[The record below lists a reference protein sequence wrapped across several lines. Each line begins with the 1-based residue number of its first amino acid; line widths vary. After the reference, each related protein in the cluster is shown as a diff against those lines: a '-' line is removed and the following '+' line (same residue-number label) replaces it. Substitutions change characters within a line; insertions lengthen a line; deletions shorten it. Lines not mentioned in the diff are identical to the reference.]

1 MKNQESNMKNT
12 LIYTFSLLAA
22 IVVLFACEKQ
32 TTPEPV
38 RIQRPDL
45 QSPFPRDDA
54 YYARL
59 RAYKLTD
66 HKLAF
71 GWYGSWTAIGASEQ
85 SRLRSAPDSMDII
98 SMWSQWHSLSREQI
112 EDKAFVQQIK
122 GTKVVFCISAKDMP
136 DEFKVDG
143 EITEEGIVAYAKA
156 WGKDSMDKYQYDG
169 MDIDFETAID
179 HQGPM
184 NTNPANFKKFA
195 EELSKYIG
203 PKSGTGRL
211 FLIDG
216 NVDSN
221 WLPDNIAELCDY
233 AVSQAYNCSGP
244 GNLRSRTAS
253 AGGMGWRP
261 EQMIFTENFESL
273 WQSGGA
279 NYSYNGETI
288 PSLLGMAHFAAE
300 ETAAGFGSYHM
311 EYEYGNAEMPYKY
324 IRQAIQIANP
334 APQGDYT
341 KNLLSLNEAG
351 EEKYSITMYPSGLG
365 ETLQTTMTAEIA
377 SVTDADADISLVV
390 DNGLVTSYNDYNYTE
405 YRTLDPALVAF
416 SGPLHF
422 AAGTRVTA
430 EPVTITIADF
440 SKVEDGEYLVPLR
453 ADFPKGSGFSA
464 NTSKEV
470 RYLMITKST
479 GINNVTLAGEQ
490 IVGITVLELPD
501 GTLEGDVSHSVSAEF
516 SNTAPAATEM
526 ALIIDPSLV
535 AAYNEK
541 NGTDYTAIAASDV
554 AVSGKLLVEKGA
566 NASSSVKVSMADLA
580 KLTALKSM
588 IAMRVDLSGQ
598 TDYQPANETSIV
610 KYILVTRSKNNVE
623 SGAAHVDGRVIEDR
637 TGWIY
642 SIEGQETGAIG
653 GFDNGQMFDG
663 NQRQMGWY
671 SSIGGKRWAQIDMT
685 KPQTIAGWR
694 MGMVLGSAAYQT
706 YKLYDI
712 QTSLDGSDWTDQ
724 SVRGEAVTIGSPDGD
739 DWQYV
744 KFLTPVECRYVR
756 MTYENAPGSAGNGFI
771 GSCEWNAIAPNN

>member
-32 TTPEPV
+32 TTPEPI

-324 IRQAIQIANP
+324 IREAIQIANP

-365 ETLQTTMTAEIA
+365 ETLQTTMTAEVA

-390 DNGLVTSYNDYNYTE
+390 DNGLVTTYNDYNYTE

-470 RYLMITKST
+470 RYLMISKST

-598 TDYQPANETSIV
+598 TDYQPVNENSIV

-623 SGAAHVDGRVIEDR
+623 SGAAYVDGRVIEDR

-642 SIEGQETGAIG
+642 SIEGQDTGAIG

-685 KPQTIAGWR
+685 KPQTIVGWR
-694 MGMVLGSAAYQT
+694 MGMVLGSVSYQT

-724 SVRGEAVTIGSPDGD
+724 SVRGEAVAIGSPDGD

-756 MTYENAPGSAGNGFI
+756 MTYENTPGSAGNGFI